1 MEIEQSFRVPFPPDC
16 VWRCFH
22 DIEGIVSCLPGAS
35 LTAPPENGKLKLV
48 MAVKLGPITAAFV
61 GDGELRL
68 DDSTYSG
75 NVTGVGSDRKSGSRV
90 KGEAAF
96 TLQDE
101 QVSGQGPLT
110 RVDIRVVY
118 SIAGSLAQFSRSS
131 IVNDLAE
138 RMTNSFSDNLK
149 RKLDNDAG
157 ALSEPIAVEPCT
169 PSGRGTT
176 PNSSSNKPITESN
189 EPLNIG
195 SVFWSIL
202 LARLRKLFFSNRG

>member
-1 MEIEQSFRVPFPPDC
+1 MEIEQSFRVPFPLDC
-16 VWRCFH
+16 VWHCFH

-35 LTAPPENGKLKLV
+35 LAAQPENGKLKLG
-48 MAVKLGPITAAFV
+48 MTVKLGPITAAFF
-61 GDGELRL
+61 GDGELKL

-75 NVTGVGSDRKSGSRV
+75 NITGVGSDRKSGSRV

-101 QVSGQGPLT
+101 QESGQGPLT

-118 SIAGSLAQFSRSS
+118 SIAGSLAQFSRGA
-131 IVNDLAE
+131 IVNDLAN

-149 RKLDNDAG
+149 RKLDNDVG
-157 ALSEPIAVEPCT
+157 ALSGPIAVEPCT
-169 PSGRGTT
+169 PSGKGTT
-176 PNSSSNKPITESN
+176 SSISPNKLITESN

-195 SVFWSIL
+195 SILWSFF
-202 LARLRKLFFSNRG
+202 LAQLRKLFFLESG